1 MDPFEQFLLDHADDD
16 TARLLLGRAKW
27 PEIDMDLAVYTIE
40 GRRRIRTKVPQWDGV
55 PGMRYPTRL
64 CTEQCSSSATARYKA
79 ALAART
85 LASCAPAG
93 DAARRGRIADMTGG
107 LGVDVWAFSQVAEE
121 VLHNEM
127 DPLLSDAVRNNF
139 EKLGIGNVVF
149 RNACAAP
156 GDIREILDGFQPDLI
171 FLDPAR
177 RASDGRKVFRLED
190 CQPDVLTL
198 LPELFEACPNLLLK
212 ISPMAD
218 ISLVINQLRPREI
231 HVVGADGECKEL
243 LLWLER
249 GWEGACTLYV
259 SEIHGSE
266 GTVSSLTFPLD
277 AESTAAPV
285 YASAIGLTDRLLF
298 EPGKALAKAGLF
310 NTVSQQFGLPKLSR
324 HTHLYLLP
332 GKPGP
337 DLTAFG
343 KTYQILE
350 VHEFSGKA
358 LKSIGK
364 AWPQAE
370 VTARDIPLSSDDL
383 RRRLGVRSG
392 GDIHIFGCRI
402 AEVPRLLVTRRLP

>member
-1 MDPFEQFLLDHADDD
+1 M
-16 TARLLLGRAKW
+16 
-27 PEIDMDLAVYTIE
+27 
-40 GRRRIRTKVPQWDGV
+40 
-55 PGMRYPTRL
+55 
-64 CTEQCSSSATARYKA
+64 
-79 ALAART
+79 
-85 LASCAPAG
+85 
-93 DAARRGRIADMTGG
+93 
-107 LGVDVWAFSQVAEE
+107 
-121 VLHNEM
+121 
-127 DPLLSDAVRNNF
+127 
-139 EKLGIGNVVF
+139 
-149 RNACAAP
+149 
-156 GDIREILDGFQPDLI
+156 
-171 FLDPAR
+171 
-177 RASDGRKVFRLED
+177 
-190 CQPDVLTL
+190 LTL

-249 GWEGACTLYV
+249 GWEDTCTLYV

-266 GTVSSLTFPLD
+266 GTASRLTFPLD